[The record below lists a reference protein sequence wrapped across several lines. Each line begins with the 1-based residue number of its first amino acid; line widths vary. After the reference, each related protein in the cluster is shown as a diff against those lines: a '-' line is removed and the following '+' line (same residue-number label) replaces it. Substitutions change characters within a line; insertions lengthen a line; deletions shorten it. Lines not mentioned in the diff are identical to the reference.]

1 MIKETSVNID
11 SARETQDLLSVN
23 KPINIPNV
31 GELQRLLPFE
41 KKYDV
46 TQEGFSSSDVMSKN
60 LFFVQK
66 LVLLLVLN
74 LRGN

>member
-41 KKYDV
+41 KKYV
-46 TQEGFSSSDVMSKN
+46 
-60 LFFVQK
+60 LYFVFK
-66 LVLLLVLN
+66 IYHAVVKEL
-74 LRGN
+74 